1 MFKEDTVICFGKRST
16 QVLKKQNAQ
25 AKAVVSVVLSDRK
38 TQGLNWKNQF
48 KRTFNVAVDF
58 VPHEGPEVRGP
69 FHSTYWKYFIQIWH
83 PNPSGLIVSVT
94 VTFFIF
100 KQLAFFQAL
109 ENWCLC

>member
-69 FHSTYWKYFIQIWH
+69 FHSTYWKYFIQD
-83 PNPSGLIVSVT
+83 
-94 VTFFIF
+94 
-100 KQLAFFQAL
+100 LAPESIRFDRFSYGHL
-109 ENWCLC
+109 LYF